1 MRFLAGRVGQEKY
14 ATARTWHAEHVR
26 VDGVDRPWWWSPGS
40 PWLAVGMP
48 LLVIAD
54 FVTWL
59 QERSTFVLFTWIALL
74 LLTLVRAASLIA
86 TRRRLEWERRE
97 F

>member
-1 MRFLAGRVGQEKY
+1 
-14 ATARTWHAEHVR
+14 
-26 VDGVDRPWWWSPGS
+26 
-40 PWLAVGMP
+40 MP